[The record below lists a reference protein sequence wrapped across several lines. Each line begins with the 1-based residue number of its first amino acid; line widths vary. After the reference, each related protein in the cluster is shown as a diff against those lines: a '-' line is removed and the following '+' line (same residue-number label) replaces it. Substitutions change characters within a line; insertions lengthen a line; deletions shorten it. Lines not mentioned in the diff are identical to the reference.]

1 MDESDL
7 LQLAAA
13 QHGYFSTAQAAAAAG
28 ISRRALVDRV
38 RRGVIERAAHG
49 VYRLTG
55 TPATEL
61 DSFYAFSVEAPSA
74 TFSHDTALE
83 LYGVSDVLPRT
94 LHVTVPPGSGLK
106 PRPGYTIHRSV
117 ISPSERVLRDGIW
130 VTSLART
137 LADCAKSGTD
147 AEQLVAALSEGRER
161 AMLTPD
167 DITRLRRLYPFTT
180 ARL

>member
-1 MDESDL
+1 MNESDL

-13 QHGYFSTAQAAAAAG
+13 QQGYFSTAQAAAAG

-49 VYRLTG
+49 VYRLAG
-55 TPATEL
+55 TPATRL
-61 DSFYAFSVEAPSA
+61 DSFYAFSVAAPSA

-94 LHVTVPPGSGLK
+94 VHVTVPPGSGLK

-117 ISPSERVLRDGIW
+117 IPPSERVLRDGVW

-137 LADCAKSGTD
+137 LADCAKGGTD
-147 AEQLVAALSEGRER
+147 PGQLVAALFEGRER

>member
-1 MDESDL
+1 MREGDL

-13 QHGYFSTAQAAAAAG
+13 QHGYFSTAQAAAAG

-38 RRGVIERAAHG
+38 RRRVIERAAHG
-49 VYRLTG
+49 VYRLAG
-55 TPATEL
+55 APATQL

-83 LYGVSDVLPRT
+83 MYGVSDILPRT
-94 LHVTVPPGSGLK
+94 VHVTVPPGSGLK

-137 LADCAKSGTD
+137 LADCARSGTD
-147 AEQLVAALSEGRER
+147 PEQLVAALTEGRER

-167 DITRLRRLYPFTT
+167 DITRLRRLYPFTI

>member
-1 MDESDL
+1 MDESNL

-13 QHGYFSTAQAAAAAG
+13 QHGYFSTAQAAAAG

-49 VYRLTG
+49 VYRLAG
-55 TPATEL
+55 TPASHL

-94 LHVTVPPGSGLK
+94 IHVTVPPGSGLK

-117 ISPSERVLRDGIW
+117 IAPSERVLRDGVW

-147 AEQLVAALSEGRER
+147 PEQLVAALSEGRER
-161 AMLTPD
+161 AMLTAD

>member
-1 MDESDL
+1 MAETDL
-7 LQLAAA
+7 LRLAAA
-13 QHGYFSTAQAAAAAG
+13 QHGFFSTAQAAAAG
-28 ISRRALVDRV
+28 ISRRALVDRA
-38 RRGVIERAAHG
+38 RRGLIERAAHG

-55 TPATEL
+55 TPATQL
-61 DSFYAFSVEAPSA
+61 DSFYGFSVAAPSA

-94 LHVTVPPGSGLK
+94 VHVTVPPGSGLK
-106 PRPGYTIHRSV
+106 PRHGYTIHRSA
-117 ISPSERVLRDGIW
+117 ISPSERVLRDGVW

-147 AEQLVAALSEGRER
+147 PEQLVAALSEGQAR
-161 AMLTPD
+161 AMLTPE
-167 DITRLRRLYPFTT
+167 DITRLGRLYPFTT

>member
-1 MDESDL
+1 MDERDL

-13 QHGYFSTAQAAAAAG
+13 QHGYFSTAQATAAG

-49 VYRLTG
+49 VYRLAG
-55 TPATEL
+55 TPAHEL

-83 LYGVSDVLPRT
+83 LYGISDVLPRSV
-94 LHVTVPPGSGLK
+94 HVTVPPGSGLK

-117 ISPSERVLRDGIW
+117 VSPSERVLRDGVW

-147 AEQLVAALSEGRER
+147 PKQLVAALSEGRER
-161 AMLTPD
+161 ALLTPD
-167 DITRLRRLYPFTT
+167 DVTRLQRLYPFKT
-180 ARL
+180 ARR

>member
-1 MDESDL
+1 MNESDL
-7 LQLAAA
+7 LRLAAA
-13 QHGYFSTAQAAAAAG
+13 QYGYFSTAQAAAAG

-55 TPATEL
+55 TPATHL

-83 LYGVSDVLPRT
+83 LYGVSDVISRT
-94 LHVTVPPGSGLK
+94 VHVTVPPGSGLK
-106 PRPGYTIHRSV
+106 PRPGYTIHRSML
-117 ISPSERVLRDGIW
+117 SPSERVLRDGVW

-147 AEQLVAALSEGRER
+147 PEQLVAALSEGRER

-167 DITRLRRLYPFTT
+167 DITRLRRLYPFT
-180 ARL
+180 AASL

>member
-7 LQLAAA
+7 LQIAAA
-13 QHGYFSTAQAAAAAG
+13 QHGYFSTAQAAAAG

-49 VYRLTG
+49 VYRLSG
-55 TPATEL
+55 TPSTQL

-94 LHVTVPPGSGLK
+94 VHVTVPPGSGLK
-106 PRPGYTIHRSV
+106 PRRGYTIHRSV
-117 ISPSERVLRDGIW
+117 LAPSERVLRDGVW

-137 LADCAKSGTD
+137 LTDCAKGGTD
-147 AEQLVAALSEGRER
+147 PEQLVAALSEGRER

-167 DITRLRRLYPFTT
+167 EITRLRRLYPFT
-180 ARL
+180 ASRP

>member
-13 QHGYFSTAQAAAAAG
+13 QHGYFSTAQAAAAG

-49 VYRLTG
+49 VYRLAG
-55 TPATEL
+55 TPATQL
-61 DSFYAFSVEAPSA
+61 DTFYAFSVEAPSA

-94 LHVTVPPGSGLK
+94 VHVTVPPGSGLK

-117 ISPSERVLRDGIW
+117 ISPSERVLRDGVW

-137 LADCAKSGTD
+137 LADCAKGGTD
-147 AEQLVAALSEGRER
+147 PEQLLAALSEGRER
-161 AMLTPD
+161 AMLAPD
-167 DITRLRRLYPFTT
+167 DISRLRRLYPFTT

>member
-1 MDESDL
+1 MNESDL

-13 QHGYFSTAQAAAAAG
+13 QHGYFSTSQAAAAG

-49 VYRLTG
+49 VYRLSG
-55 TPATEL
+55 TPATQL

-94 LHVTVPPGSGLK
+94 VHVTVPPGSGLK
-106 PRPGYTIHRSV
+106 PRRGYTIHRSV
-117 ISPSERVLRDGIW
+117 LAPSERVLRDGVW
-130 VTSLART
+130 VTSLVRT
-137 LADCAKSGTD
+137 LTDCAKGGTD
-147 AEQLVAALSEGRER
+147 PEQLLAALSEGRER
-161 AMLTPD
+161 ALLTPD
-167 DITRLRRLYPFTT
+167 DISRLRRRYPFTT
-180 ARL
+180 ARP